1 VILVVNEAAVNA
13 RKVRK
18 WTQQKA
24 AARAKIPRSTLVS
37 IEKGLIPNL
46 STAYQLAEAY
56 GLSVYDIFLP
66 SNVEKCNAK

>member
-1 VILVVNEAAVNA
+1 MANEAAVNA
-13 RKVRK
+13 RKVRR

-24 AARAKIPRSTLVS
+24 ADRAKMPRSTLVS
-37 IEKGLIPNL
+37 IEKGHIPNL

-66 SNVEKCNAK
+66 SYVEKCNEK